1 MNASDIKDQA
11 AAVTAAAGARELAA
25 RAQDLAAAI
34 KTYHRALQA
43 AGWEPV
49 RRAGFQ
55 CDTAAGW
62 ARQAAAELAG
72 TAARLDRIAAAA
84 APGTCEV
91 PWGACPVHGATLAG
105 SGGRS
110 WCRTAGCGRAWDYDR
125 DGLPCTEPARWRV
138 TDQDG
143 DSGPMCDGH
152 ATDAR
157 RRLDGARITPLPG
170 RGRR

>member
-1 MNASDIKDQA
+1 MSASDIKDQA

-34 KTYHRALQA
+34 RTYHRTLQA

-55 CDTAAGW
+55 CDTAAGY
-62 ARQAAAELAG
+62 ARQAGAELLD
-72 TAARLDRIAAAA
+72 TAARLDRVAAAA

-91 PWGACPVHGATLAG
+91 GWGACPVHGATLAD

-110 WCRTAGCGRAWDYDR
+110 WCRASGCGREWDYDR
-125 DGLPCTEPARWRV
+125 DGLPCTEPARWLV
-138 TDQDG
+138 TDAAG
-143 DSGPMCDGH
+143 DSGAMCDGH
-152 ATDAR
+152 AKDAR
-157 RRLDGARITPLPG
+157 RRLDGARITPLGGGGG
-170 RGRR
+170 R